1 VTDLDAG
8 SAVLD
13 LHNIC
18 EVHDVFTIPNS
29 FDVTHALGFV
39 GAVVKSLR
47 IEWSGVIQSFLNFSS
62 STEKFAGNFF
72 RTSAAT
78 IAVTTSTPA
87 TNPPFT
93 PSAQDG
99 FEFVSDPAT
108 TVTNFAQIGM
118 ERNGLLFS

>member
-1 VTDLDAG
+1 MTDLDAG
-8 SAVLD
+8 NAVLD
-13 LHNIC
+13 LHDIC
-18 EVHDVFTIPNS
+18 EVHDVFTVPNS

-62 STEKFAGNFF
+62 GAEKFAGNFF
-72 RTSAAT
+72 RTSAT
-78 IAVTTSTPA
+78 IAVTTRTPA
-87 TNPPFT
+87 TSPPFT

-99 FEFVSDPAT
+99 FEFVADPAT
-108 TVTNFAQIGM
+108 TVTHFAQIGM

>member
-18 EVHDVFTIPNS
+18 EVHDVFTVPNS

-39 GAVVKSLR
+39 GALVKSLR

-62 STEKFAGNFF
+62 SAENFAGNFF
-72 RTSAAT
+72 RTSAT

-87 TNPPFT
+87 TSPPFT

-99 FEFVSDPAT
+99 FEFVADPAT
-108 TVTNFAQIGM
+108 TVTHFAQIGR
-118 ERNGLLFS
+118 ERNGLLFT

>member
-13 LHNIC
+13 LHNVC
-18 EVHDVFTIPNS
+18 EVHDVFTVPNS
-29 FDVTHALGFV
+29 FDPAHALGFV
-39 GAVVKSLR
+39 GALVKSLR

-72 RTSAAT
+72 QTSAT
-78 IAVTTSTPA
+78 IAVTTRTPA

-99 FEFVSDPAT
+99 FEFVADPAT
-108 TVTNFAQIGM
+108 TVTGFAQIGM
-118 ERNGLLFS
+118 ERNGLLFT